1 MRGPADAGFSHSP
14 QGAFHFLCSPVFL
27 CSVLTHPACFG
38 IMNEHRPDGEIGRR
52 SRLKICRQQCRTGS
66 SPVLGTIAWGVSSA
80 GRALASH
87 VRGHGFESR
96 TLHHCPQSSCLWG
109 FSLIVQHFAYKRL
122 KWALF
127 LYANAGWQGCRSTS
141 PQIHHEKTAENRK
154 QVIAPAVAQKQPQ
167 TSLSSA
173 GDGPLLFQM
182 FHNCQPNDAKS
193 WGVVY
198 PASQFLYN

>member
-1 MRGPADAGFSHSP
+1 MRLPDLSMRLQAQAG
-14 QGAFHFLCSPVFL
+14 
-27 CSVLTHPACFG
+27 T
-38 IMNEHRPDGEIGRR
+38 R
-52 SRLKICRQQCRTGS
+52 RLKRQCKPRVSRVVMIRNLSAFFKNPLTNFGECDIIVTLKVHLLWGYS
-66 SPVLGTIAWGVSSA
+66 SV

-96 TLHHCPQSSCLWG
+96 TLHHCPQSPCLWG
-109 FSLIVQHFAYKRL
+109 FSLIVQQIVQHFAYRRL
-122 KWALF
+122 NWALF
-127 LYANAGWQGCRSTS
+127 LYADAGWQGCRSTS

-154 QVIAPAVAQKQPQ
+154 QVVAPAVAQKQLQ

-182 FHNCQPNDAKS
+182 SHNCQPNDAKP
-193 WGVVY
+193 WEAVY